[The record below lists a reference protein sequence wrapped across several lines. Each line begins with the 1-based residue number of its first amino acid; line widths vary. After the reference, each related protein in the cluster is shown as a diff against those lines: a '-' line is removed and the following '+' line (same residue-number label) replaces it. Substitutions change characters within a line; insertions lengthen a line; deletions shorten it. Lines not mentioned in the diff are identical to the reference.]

1 MKKLMATFL
10 LQNKLNKSMSHD
22 ITKTFQDDRGTPPV
36 EICDNDDVIEGCPP
50 PLSTQ
55 NASLAVISTPGK
67 GKKRTCEGQHIGS
80 PAKISRKGPSIYR
93 EASQHTD
100 HFLTSLLDTT
110 QGKSNYMSHERSE
123 RITSITDNDLM
134 SSAAILV
141 LEPVDLSLEERG
153 HATDDHSY

>member
-1 MKKLMATFL
+1 M
-10 LQNKLNKSMSHD
+10 
-22 ITKTFQDDRGTPPV
+22 
-36 EICDNDDVIEGCPP
+36 
-50 PLSTQ
+50 STQ

-67 GKKRTCEGQHIGS
+67 GKKRTCEGQHI
-80 PAKISRKGPSIYR
+80 AKISRKGPSIYR

-123 RITSITDNDLM
+123 QITSITDSDLM
-134 SSAAILV
+134 SSVAILV
-141 LEPVDLSLEERG
+141 LEPVDISSEERG